1 MALIL
6 FIAEVRSEPM
16 ERILVSIDGQGNSLG
31 AVYRAIH
38 LAIRIKAT
46 ICILE
51 IAPSDRSFT
60 EAAGNAS
67 NTKTGEILD
76 SMIEM
81 ARSEGVPVNRY
92 LTRGDYMEELVG
104 FVKQKNIT
112 LLVLGFPEKESDTSQ
127 GLALS
132 MLDEIIKQVKC
143 PVELVHQK
151 VPLFVNGKAHE
162 TNSR

>member
-1 MALIL
+1 
-6 FIAEVRSEPM
+6 M
-16 ERILVSIDGQGNSLG
+16 ERILVSIDGRGNSLG
-31 AVYRAIH
+31 ALYRAIH

-51 IAPSDRSFT
+51 IAPSDRPFT
-60 EAAGNAS
+60 ESVAGAS
-67 NTKTGEILD
+67 NIETSEILD

-81 ARSEGVPVNRY
+81 ARSEGITVNRY

-104 FVKQKNIT
+104 FVRQKNIT
-112 LLVLGFPEKESDTSQ
+112 LLVLGFPEKESDASQ

-151 VPLFVNGKAHE
+151 VPLFVNGKAFE
-162 TNSR
+162 NKSR